1 MRRAGARTPFLIRFI
16 TAEDFYLSPCHG
28 EPHMYI
34 NFEDYVSLSTGR
46 PNEQF
51 EQIAR
56 LFRQRCGARWH
67 WG

>member
-1 MRRAGARTPFLIRFI
+1 MAACAGKVGFDCYSCSMPGTVQ
-16 TAEDFYLSPCHG
+16 LSPS
-28 EPHMYI
+28 
-34 NFEDYVSLSTGR
+34 FVVSAQDYVSLSTGK

-56 LFRQRCGARWH
+56 LFRERCGARWH